1 MASDQAKPKWS
12 FDKEWTRHGG
22 DAAFNRLK
30 DVKDVLEAAG
40 TPTTALQALLKAT
53 YTPPASAPPE
63 AKAAFKKDLPRA
75 LISAWQMY
83 VLARWDSRA
92 LVEGGK
98 SYNVIG
104 RLNKPPVIEAP
115 KGTRG
120 FPNVHLRIE
129 IDPGIYW
136 SLQIGQHTV
145 SFIDFTL
152 QSDFWKIFVND
163 AWLLGG
169 IEGGKH
175 FLLLSPLSLM
185 NLYDEDSRRM
195 TVTAREAIG
204 LVKLGYSFAR
214 TEARHLIHGTPGKSK
229 NKPSAPTYQHLM
241 QGYPVDKHS
250 KATEVINLIN
260 FFQELPRDLT
270 VHDSQHLLIDDNGKL
285 QFLSSLDPAA
295 RARARAALV
304 AMTSK
309 SGGLLSEEERKL
321 MKLLDSDVAH
331 KDFEQALQKLWND
344 DPDLSLQGANLT
356 QADLAGFDAGGKI
369 LDLRQAFLKGADLRG
384 ANLTKADLRWAFM
397 SGVKTDRGTSFD
409 RANVTGARMDA
420 SLKSSL
426 PATCIDQE
434 HNVLVRDVLGDN
446 GSFPSTRAALSQS
459 PDVVISQIELG
470 ATAKAF
476 LADDDWNADY
486 GGQIVTHDINYVYL
500 RVRNIGTQDV
510 TPTAFLYQGNFTT
523 SLWNSTFWQKVGQQ
537 TLGEGEAGVLHSTS
551 GDGRPGETGDRRVFG
566 PWQWTPPSAQHY
578 CLMCYVS
585 IDPEETRK
593 LAAAESFP
601 LEVFGS
607 QASYQKFVAGKAQA
621 CWRNTAVADARRG
634 DHYFSMLGLSDAE
647 ASTYQLRA
655 KVISARSRG
664 ARSGDTLGVDSRPAT
679 PNADGEV
686 VLFDGV
692 EIPEGQEMPVHV
704 QYRHSEALV
713 ALGERPRHLDLPPDA
728 RRLSFLQYLDST
740 LIGAVHYDLAR

>member
-1 MASDQAKPKWS
+1 MSK
-12 FDKEWTRHGG
+12 
-22 DAAFNRLK
+22 
-30 DVKDVLEAAG
+30 
-40 TPTTALQALLKAT
+40 
-53 YTPPASAPPE
+53 
-63 AKAAFKKDLPRA
+63 
-75 LISAWQMY
+75 AWQGRSASEERTGRNTQAETPRPKH
-83 VLARWDSRA
+83 LAPKQATARWDSKA
-92 LVEGGK
+92 LVEGGN

-115 KGTRG
+115 KGTKG
-120 FPNVHLRIE
+120 FPKVHLRIP

-136 SLQIGQHTV
+136 SLQIGKHVV

-175 FLLLSPLSLM
+175 FLLLSPLNLT
-185 NLYDEDSRRM
+185 NLYDEDSQRM
-195 TVTAREAIG
+195 TVTAREAVG
-204 LVKLGYSFAR
+204 LVKFGYSFAR
-214 TEARHLIHGTPGKSK
+214 TQARHLIHGTPGKSQK
-229 NKPSAPTYQHLM
+229 KPSAPTYKDLM
-241 QGYPVDKHS
+241 QCYPVDEHS
-250 KATEVINLIN
+250 SATKVTKLLQ
-260 FFQELPRDLT
+260 FFQKLPRDLS
-270 VHDSQHLLIDDNGKL
+270 VHDSQHLLIDDDGKL

-295 RARARAALV
+295 RARARAALA
-304 AMTSK
+304 AMTPK
-309 SGGLLSEEERKL
+309 GGGLLSEEERKL
-321 MKLLDSDVAH
+321 MQLLDSDVTH

-356 QADLAGFDAGGKI
+356 QADLSGFDTGGKI
-369 LDLRQAFLKGADLRG
+369 LDLREAFLEGADLRG

-409 RANVTGARMDA
+409 RANVTGAQMDA
-420 SLKSSL
+420 GLKSSL

-434 HNVLVRDVLGDN
+434 HNILVRDVLGDN
-446 GSFPSTRAALSQS
+446 GSFPSTHAVLSQS

-470 ATAKAF
+470 PASKAF

-486 GGQIVTHDINYVYL
+486 GGQIVTHGTNYVYL
-500 RVRNIGTQDV
+500 RVRNIGTKDV
-510 TPTAFLYQGNFTT
+510 TPTAFLYQGNFTS

-537 TLGEGEAGVLHSTS
+537 TLGESEAGVLHPTS

-578 CLMCYVS
+578 CLMGYVS

-593 LAAAESFP
+593 LAASDRFP

-607 QASYQKFVAGKAQA
+607 EATYRQFVAGKAQA
-621 CWRNTAVADARRG
+621 CWRNTAAADARRG

-655 KVISARSRG
+655 KVISSTSEG
-664 ARSGDTLGVDSRPAT
+664 AIEVDSRPAT

-704 QYRHSEALV
+704 EYRRSRALV
-713 ALGERPRHLDLPPDA
+713 ALRDRPRYLDLPPDA
-728 RRLSFLQYLDST
+728 WRLTFLQYLDST
-740 LIGAVHYDLAR
+740 LIGAVHYDLPHDPRAELAGRGLDRV